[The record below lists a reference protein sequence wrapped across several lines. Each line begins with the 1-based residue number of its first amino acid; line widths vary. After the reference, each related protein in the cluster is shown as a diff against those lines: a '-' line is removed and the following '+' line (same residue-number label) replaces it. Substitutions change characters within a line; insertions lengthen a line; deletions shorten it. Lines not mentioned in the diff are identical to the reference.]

1 MTLQNYQNLIEMT
14 SNMNKLLHMVL
25 ASNVRVKSIWTH
37 SAPPQWCH
45 LWTTPSGIGAVNREG
60 TGGNL
65 KRELSMESSLVEAL
79 SHSVMWNQFL
89 SACFLRQ
96 CARNLRLRLL
106 VCTNLYFDNFL
117 SGANNFLYLLHFF
130 FWPQRPSC
138 TWLLGTFCIS
148 IDVTDKGITF
158 CWWGF
163 ALFWILTIKL
173 AE

>member
-1 MTLQNYQNLIEMT
+1 MDDL
-14 SNMNKLLHMVL
+14 
-25 ASNVRVKSIWTH
+25 
-37 SAPPQWCH
+37 
-45 LWTTPSGIGAVNREG
+45 SGIGAVNREG

-117 SGANNFLYLLHFF
+117 SGANHFLYLLHIF

-138 TWLLGTFCIS
+138 TRLLGTFCIS
-148 IDVTDKGITF
+148 IDVTARGITF
-158 CWWGF
+158 YWWGF
-163 ALFWILTIKL
+163 SLFDKNFKMYNHGWIWMRLNYFWYIWTNMDNI
-173 AE
+173 